1 MNPRT
6 RGLRQSRRAMAPGID
21 HLESRQLLSTIH
33 EPVPG
38 PALAHH
44 HQDLR
49 PHHAAVVERAQSGHH
64 AEAVPAAT
72 PATVTGLQVVA
83 QPSNDAFDGTT
94 AIADNDI
101 WAVGGTTSGTVEQPV
116 AVQFNGTSW
125 NAVPVPTVSTG
136 AFFEGVAGTA
146 SNDVWAVGQQNTTS
160 STPNPLIEHWNGTS
174 WSVVSN
180 PTVPN
185 GSFLKSVT
193 AVSSTNVWTVG
204 ENGNLK
210 GDLIEHWNGTI
221 WSLVSSPAFN
231 GANDDLFG
239 ISADSSNDV
248 WAVGRD
254 TSNGDLVELNFNRTS
269 WSRMTTPIIR
279 GFASLDAVTALSP
292 TNVWASGRIKATE
305 SGIPVALIEHWNG
318 TSWSVIT
325 SPNPD
330 PGASSVLG
338 GIAAV
343 SANDIWAVG
352 VFIDNW
358 NGTSWSIVTN
368 PIPDSG
374 LLEGVTAF
382 SDGTAVAVGTGG
394 NSSDETVGLIL
405 QN

>member
-1 MNPRT
+1 
-6 RGLRQSRRAMAPGID
+6 
-21 HLESRQLLSTIH
+21 
-33 EPVPG
+33 
-38 PALAHH
+38 
-44 HQDLR
+44 
-49 PHHAAVVERAQSGHH
+49 
-64 AEAVPAAT
+64 
-72 PATVTGLQVVA
+72 
-83 QPSNDAFDGTT
+83 
-94 AIADNDI
+94 
-101 WAVGGTTSGTVEQPV
+101 
-116 AVQFNGTSW
+116 
-125 NAVPVPTVSTG
+125 
-136 AFFEGVAGTA
+136 
-146 SNDVWAVGQQNTTS
+146 VWAVGQQNTTS

-210 GDLIEHWNGTI
+210 GDLIEHWNGTS

-352 VFIDNW
+352 FELTDDGDFTVTENW
-358 NGTSWSIVTN
+358 NGTSWSVIAS
-368 PIPDSG
+368 PDPVAAENF
-374 LLEGVTAF
+374 LLGVTAL
-382 SDGTAVAVGTGG
+382 SDGTVVAVGSTT
-394 NSSDETVGLIL
+394 NSSNITKGLIL
-405 QN
+405 MS